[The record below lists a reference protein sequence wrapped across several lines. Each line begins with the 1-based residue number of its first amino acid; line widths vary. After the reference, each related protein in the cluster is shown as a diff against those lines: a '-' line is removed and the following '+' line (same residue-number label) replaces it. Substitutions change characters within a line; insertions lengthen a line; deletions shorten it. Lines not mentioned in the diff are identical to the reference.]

1 MCRRIIV
8 LITILITVF
17 ILAFNIEFENIDL
30 NKTIEIEVRGQVI
43 EKTINLPIGST
54 FNDLLKEIE
63 LVDGYD
69 ISGYSL
75 NQVLYNKQII
85 VIPEQK
91 EYQLISI
98 NSASISELCTLPG
111 IGESTAEKIIEYRN
125 NYGGFNSLEELKN
138 ISGIGEKKYEKIKEL
153 ITL

>member
-8 LITILITVF
+8 LISILITVI

-30 NKTIEIEVRGQVI
+30 NKTIEVEVRGQVI

-69 ISGYSL
+69 ISSYSL

-125 NYGGFNSLEELKN
+125 NYRGFNSLEELKN

>member
-8 LITILITVF
+8 LIAILITVF

-30 NKTIEIEVRGQVI
+30 NKTIEVEVRGQVI

-54 FNDLLKEIE
+54 FNDLLKKIE

-69 ISGYSL
+69 ISSYSL

>member
-8 LITILITVF
+8 LIAILITVF

-30 NKTIEIEVRGQVI
+30 NKTIEVEVRGQVI

-69 ISGYSL
+69 ISSYSL
-75 NQVLYNKQII
+75 NQVLYNKQIV

-111 IGESTAEKIIEYRN
+111 IGESTAEKIIEYRD

>member
-8 LITILITVF
+8 LIAILITVF

-30 NKTIEIEVRGQVI
+30 NKTIEVEVRGQVI

-69 ISGYSL
+69 ISSYSL

-85 VIPEQK
+85 VIPKLK

-98 NSASISELCTLPG
+98 NSATISELCTLPG

>member
-8 LITILITVF
+8 LIAILITVF

-30 NKTIEIEVRGQVI
+30 NKTIEVEVRGQVI

-69 ISGYSL
+69 ISSYSL

-85 VIPEQK
+85 VIPKLK

-98 NSASISELCTLPG
+98 NSASINELCTLPG
-111 IGESTAEKIIEYRN
+111 IGESTAVKIIEYRN

>member
-1 MCRRIIV
+1 MCRRIVV

-17 ILAFNIEFENIDL
+17 LLAFNIEFENIDL
-30 NKTIEIEVRGQVI
+30 NKTIEVEVRGQVI

-69 ISGYSL
+69 ISSYSL

-85 VIPEQK
+85 VIPKLKQYE
-91 EYQLISI
+91 LISI
-98 NSASISELCTLPG
+98 NSASINELCTLPG

>member
-8 LITILITVF
+8 LIAILITVF

-30 NKTIEIEVRGQVI
+30 NKTIEVEVRGQVI

-69 ISGYSL
+69 ISSYSL

-125 NYGGFNSLEELKN
+125 NYGSFNSLEELKN

>member
-8 LITILITVF
+8 LIAILITVF

-30 NKTIEIEVRGQVI
+30 NKTIEVEVRGQVI

-69 ISGYSL
+69 ISSYSL

-85 VIPEQK
+85 VIPKLK

>member
-8 LITILITVF
+8 LIAILITVF

-30 NKTIEIEVRGQVI
+30 NKTIEVEVRGQVI

-69 ISGYSL
+69 ISSYSL

-85 VIPEQK
+85 VVPKLK

-98 NSASISELCTLPG
+98 NSASINELCTLPG
-111 IGESTAEKIIEYRN
+111 IGESTAVKIIEYRN

-138 ISGIGEKKYEKIKEL
+138 IRGIGEKKYEKIKEL

>member
-8 LITILITVF
+8 LIAILITVF

-30 NKTIEIEVRGQVI
+30 NKTIEVEVRGQVI

-69 ISGYSL
+69 ISSYSL

>member
-8 LITILITVF
+8 LIAILITVF

-30 NKTIEIEVRGQVI
+30 NKTIEVEVRGQVI

-69 ISGYSL
+69 ISSYSL

-85 VIPEQK
+85 VVPKLK

-98 NSASISELCTLPG
+98 NSASINELCTLPG
-111 IGESTAEKIIEYRN
+111 IGESTAVKIIEYRN

>member
-8 LITILITVF
+8 LIAILITVF

-30 NKTIEIEVRGQVI
+30 NKTIEVEVRGQVI

-69 ISGYSL
+69 ISSYSL
-75 NQVLYNKQII
+75 NQILYNKQII
-85 VIPEQK
+85 VIPKLK

>member
-1 MCRRIIV
+1 MCRRIVV

-17 ILAFNIEFENIDL
+17 LLAFNIEFENIDL
-30 NKTIEIEVRGQVI
+30 NKTIEVEVRGQVI

-69 ISGYSL
+69 ISSYSL

-85 VIPEQK
+85 VIPKLK
-91 EYQLISI
+91 EYELISI
-98 NSASISELCTLPG
+98 NSASINELCTLPG
-111 IGESTAEKIIEYRN
+111 IGELTAEKIIEYRN

>member
-8 LITILITVF
+8 LIAILITVF

-30 NKTIEIEVRGQVI
+30 NKTIEVEVRGQVI

>member
-8 LITILITVF
+8 LIAILITVF

-30 NKTIEIEVRGQVI
+30 NKTIEVEVRGQVI

-69 ISGYSL
+69 ISSYSL

-98 NSASISELCTLPG
+98 NSASIS
-111 IGESTAEKIIEYRN
+111 
-125 NYGGFNSLEELKN
+125 
-138 ISGIGEKKYEKIKEL
+138 
-153 ITL
+153 

>member
-1 MCRRIIV
+1 MCRRIV
-8 LITILITVF
+8 TLIIILITVF
-17 ILAFNIEFENIDL
+17 LLAFNIEFEDIDL
-30 NKTIEIEVRGQVI
+30 NKTIEVEVRGQVV

-69 ISGYSL
+69 ISSYSL

-85 VIPEQK
+85 VIPKQK

-125 NYGGFNSLEELKN
+125 NYGGFNCLEELKN

>member
-8 LITILITVF
+8 LIAILITVF

-30 NKTIEIEVRGQVI
+30 NKTIEVEVRGQVI

-69 ISGYSL
+69 ISSYSL

-85 VIPEQK
+85 VIPKLK

-98 NSASISELCTLPG
+98 NSATISELCTLPG

-125 NYGGFNSLEELKN
+125 NYGSFNSLEELKN

>member
-8 LITILITVF
+8 LIAILITVF

-69 ISGYSL
+69 ISSYSL

>member
-8 LITILITVF
+8 LIAILITVF

-30 NKTIEIEVRGQVI
+30 NKTIEVEVRGQVI

-69 ISGYSL
+69 ISSYSL
-75 NQVLYNKQII
+75 NQVLYNKQIV